1 MEKNHSQTLDV
12 NKIKQKTFG
21 GAVAFFERT
30 LILNAIGFAAN
41 IILAGQLGVVDF
53 AVYGV
58 VTQIIG
64 VLTFFSDIGLASSL
78 IQRQEKPQEKDYQS
92 VFWVQ
97 FGLAGLIVACC
108 FTIIYSGVFYQQLG
122 NEGGAIL
129 LALAF
134 SFLIGTLKT
143 VPSIK
148 LTREL
153 SFSKFVIPQV
163 LEQVVFN
170 GLLIYLVL
178 QNYGLRAYT
187 IAIWG
192 RTLVGTAAMLYLVPF
207 IPRLVFSYT
216 SVCRFLKYGLK
227 FQLNDLLARFKDQFF
242 YLFLASRM
250 SAHEFGLISFAKN
263 WSMYPYNL
271 TVQNVMSL
279 TFPTFSRLQKHQQ
292 YLRRAIE
299 KSLYFITLII
309 FPLLTGMCLFFYP
322 LTQVISKYQKWESAL
337 FSFICFTLS
346 IAPAAIS
353 SPLTNVLNAVGKI
366 NQTLKLMVMWTLLTW
381 LLTLP
386 LLKLM
391 GFDAVA
397 LAALLISTTSIITVV
412 LVKKVVNFS
421 LWSQIAMPTLG
432 SLAMVVVTLPLMSV
446 WLHSLSV
453 TLLGGLLS
461 MVVYLVVVLFFGR
474 QQLFREIRSLLNKGQ
489 S

>member
-1 MEKNHSQTLDV
+1 MEKNHSSVLDV
-12 NKIKQKTFG
+12 ANIKKKTFG
-21 GAVAFFERT
+21 GAVSFFERT
-30 LILNAIGFAAN
+30 LILNAIGFVAN
-41 IILAGQLGVVDF
+41 IILAGQLGVADF

-78 IQRQEKPQEKDYQS
+78 IQRQAEPQQKDYQS

-97 FGLAGLIVACC
+97 FGLAGFIVVCC
-108 FTIIYSGVFYQQLG
+108 WGIICSGFFHQQLG
-122 NEGGAIL
+122 YEGGAIL

-153 SFSKFVIPQV
+153 NFSKFVVPQV
-163 LEQVVFN
+163 LEQLVFN
-170 GLLIYLVL
+170 GLLIYFVL

-187 IAIWG
+187 IAIWA

-207 IPRLVFSYT
+207 MPRLVFSYK
-216 SVCRFLKYGLK
+216 SLRRFLKFGIK

-279 TFPTFSRLQKHQQ
+279 TFPTFSRLQNHQQ

-322 LTQVISKYQKWESAL
+322 LTQVITKYQKWESAL

-386 LLKLM
+386 LLKLI
-391 GFDAVA
+391 GFNAVA
-397 LAALLISTTSIITVV
+397 LAALLISTTSIVTIV

-421 LWSQIAMPTLG
+421 LWSQIALPTFG
-432 SLAMVVVTLPLMSV
+432 CVAMSVFTLPLMSL
-446 WLHSLSV
+446 WLRGLAS

-461 MVVYLVVVLFFGR
+461 MLVYTVVVLLFGR
-474 QQLFREIRSLLNKGQ
+474 QQLFREIRSLINKGK